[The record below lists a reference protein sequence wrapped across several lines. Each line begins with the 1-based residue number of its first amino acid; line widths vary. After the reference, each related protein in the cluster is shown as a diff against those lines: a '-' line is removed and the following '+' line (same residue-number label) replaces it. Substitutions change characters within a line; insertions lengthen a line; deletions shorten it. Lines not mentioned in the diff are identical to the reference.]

1 MHKVYIS
8 EFIKQVQSKGNHK
21 VQCSKFKVQSKSNMR
36 ELIKEIW
43 STSKRNKLR
52 TSLTGFAVAWGIF
65 MLIFLLG
72 AGNGLI
78 NAQLQQSTRFLANS
92 MRVFPG
98 ETSKAY
104 KGLKE
109 GRSITLNDKDILISN
124 KTYGQYVDDVGG
136 RLEQYNVN
144 INYGDNYVASQSLVG
159 VAPTHPKIDKTELIA
174 GRFIN
179 EIDMK
184 DQRKNVV
191 LSRSQAKELCKDY
204 RSLVGK
210 NVKIS
215 NLNFQ
220 VVGIY
225 KDDESR
231 NNTEAFI
238 AYSTIKTIYA
248 KGDDAGSLE
257 FTIKNL
263 KTQEDNEQFEK
274 NYRASI
280 NNNHQAAPDDDRT
293 IWLWNRYMDNIQMN
307 QGIAIMQT
315 ALWIVGLFTLL
326 SGIVG
331 VSNIMLITVKERTR
345 EFGVRKAIGAKPWS
359 ILKLIITESIII
371 TSFFGYIGMVC
382 GVAANEIM
390 DATIGHTTVDTGLF
404 KAAMFVNPTVGL
416 GTCIGATIAIVIAGT
431 IAGLIPAIKAA
442 RIRPIEALRAE

>member
-1 MHKVYIS
+1 
-8 EFIKQVQSKGNHK
+8 
-21 VQCSKFKVQSKSNMR
+21 
-36 ELIKEIW
+36 
-43 STSKRNKLR
+43 
-52 TSLTGFAVAWGIF
+52 
-65 MLIFLLG
+65 
-72 AGNGLI
+72 
-78 NAQLQQSTRFLANS
+78 

-184 DQRKNVV
+184 EQRKNVV

-263 KTQEDNEQFEK
+263 KTQEDNKQFEK

-280 NNNHQAAPDDDRT
+280 NNNHQAAPDDERT

-404 KAAMFVNPTVGL
+404 KAAMFVNPTVGI
-416 GTCIGATIAIVIAGT
+416 GTCIGATITIVIAGT

>member
-1 MHKVYIS
+1 
-8 EFIKQVQSKGNHK
+8 
-21 VQCSKFKVQSKSNMR
+21 MR

-78 NAQLQQSTRFLANS
+78 NAQLQQSTQFLANS

-109 GRSITLNDKDILISN
+109 GRSIMLNDKDILISN

-184 DQRKNVV
+184 EQRKNVV
-191 LSRSQAKELCKDY
+191 LSRSQAKELSKDY

-263 KTQEDNEQFEK
+263 KTKEDNEKFEK

-280 NNNHQAAPDDDRT
+280 NNNHQAAPDDERT
-293 IWLWNRYMDNIQMN
+293 IWLWNRYVDNIQMN

-404 KAAMFVNPTVGL
+404 KAAMFVNPTVGI
-416 GTCIGATIAIVIAGT
+416 GTCIGATITIVIAGT

>member
-1 MHKVYIS
+1 
-8 EFIKQVQSKGNHK
+8 
-21 VQCSKFKVQSKSNMR
+21 MR

-109 GRSITLNDKDILISN
+109 GRSITLNDRDILISN
-124 KTYGQYVDDVGG
+124 KTYGQYVNDVGG

-184 DQRKNVV
+184 EQRKNVV
-191 LSRSQAKELCKDY
+191 LSRSQAKELSKDY

-231 NNTEAFI
+231 NNTDAFI

>member
-1 MHKVYIS
+1 
-8 EFIKQVQSKGNHK
+8 
-21 VQCSKFKVQSKSNMR
+21 MR

-184 DQRKNVV
+184 EQRKNVV
-191 LSRSQAKELCKDY
+191 LSRSQAKELSKDY

-225 KDDESR
+225 MDDESR

-280 NNNHQAAPDDDRT
+280 NNNHQAAPDDERT

-390 DATIGHTTVDTGLF
+390 DATIGHTTIDTGLF
-404 KAAMFVNPTVGL
+404 KAAMFVNPTVGI
-416 GTCIGATIAIVIAGT
+416 GTCIGATITIVIAGT

>member
-1 MHKVYIS
+1 
-8 EFIKQVQSKGNHK
+8 
-21 VQCSKFKVQSKSNMR
+21 MR

-124 KTYGQYVDDVGG
+124 QTYGQYVDDVGG

-159 VAPTHPKIDKTELIA
+159 VAPTHPKIDKTEMIA

-184 DQRKNVV
+184 EQRKNVV
-191 LSRSQAKELCKDY
+191 LSRSQTKELCKDY

-263 KTQEDNEQFEK
+263 KTREDNKQFEK

-280 NNNHQAAPDDDRT
+280 NNNHQAAPDDERT

-390 DATIGHTTVDTGLF
+390 DATIGHTTIDTGLF
-404 KAAMFVNPTVGL
+404 KAAMFVNPTVGI
-416 GTCIGATIAIVIAGT
+416 GTCIGATITIVIAGT

-442 RIRPIEALRAE
+442 RIRPIEALKAE

>member
-1 MHKVYIS
+1 
-8 EFIKQVQSKGNHK
+8 
-21 VQCSKFKVQSKSNMR
+21 MR

-159 VAPTHPKIDKTELIA
+159 VAPTHPKIDKTEMIA

-184 DQRKNVV
+184 EQRKNVV

-263 KTQEDNEQFEK
+263 KTREANKQFEK

-280 NNNHQAAPDDDRT
+280 NNNHQAAPDDERT

-404 KAAMFVNPTVGL
+404 KAAMFVNPTVGI
-416 GTCIGATIAIVIAGT
+416 GTCIGATITIVIAGT
-431 IAGLIPAIKAA
+431 IAGVIPAIKAA

>member
-1 MHKVYIS
+1 
-8 EFIKQVQSKGNHK
+8 
-21 VQCSKFKVQSKSNMR
+21 MR

-184 DQRKNVV
+184 EQRKNVV
-191 LSRSQAKELCKDY
+191 LSRSQAKELSKDY

-263 KTQEDNEQFEK
+263 KTKEDNKQFEK

-280 NNNHQAAPDDDRT
+280 NNNHQAAPDDERT

-416 GTCIGATIAIVIAGT
+416 GTCIGATITIVIAGT

-442 RIRPIEALRAE
+442 KIRPIEALRAE

>member
-1 MHKVYIS
+1 MHMNSSLFTLHSSLLS
-8 EFIKQVQSKGNHK
+8 EV
-21 VQCSKFKVQSKSNMR
+21 
-36 ELIKEIW
+36 W

-184 DQRKNVV
+184 EQRKNVV

-263 KTQEDNEQFEK
+263 KTREDNKQFEK

-280 NNNHQAAPDDDRT
+280 NNNHQAAPDDERT

-404 KAAMFVNPTVGL
+404 KAAMFVNPTVGI
-416 GTCIGATIAIVIAGT
+416 GTCIGATITIVIAGT

-442 RIRPIEALRAE
+442 RIRPIEALKAE

>member
-1 MHKVYIS
+1 
-8 EFIKQVQSKGNHK
+8 
-21 VQCSKFKVQSKSNMR
+21 MR

-109 GRSITLNDKDILISN
+109 GRSITLNDRDILISN
-124 KTYGQYVDDVGG
+124 QTYGQYVDDVGG

-263 KTQEDNEQFEK
+263 KTREDNKQFEK

-280 NNNHQAAPDDDRT
+280 NNNHQAAPDDERT

-416 GTCIGATIAIVIAGT
+416 GTCIGATITIVIAGT

>member
-1 MHKVYIS
+1 
-8 EFIKQVQSKGNHK
+8 
-21 VQCSKFKVQSKSNMR
+21 MR

-109 GRSITLNDKDILISN
+109 GRSITLNDRDILISN

-184 DQRKNVV
+184 EQRKNVV

-263 KTQEDNEQFEK
+263 KTQEDNEKFEK

-280 NNNHQAAPDDDRT
+280 NNNHQAAPDDEQT

>member
-1 MHKVYIS
+1 MHKNSSLFTLHSSLLS
-8 EFIKQVQSKGNHK
+8 EV
-21 VQCSKFKVQSKSNMR
+21 
-36 ELIKEIW
+36 W

-159 VAPTHPKIDKTELIA
+159 VAPTHPKIDKTEMIA

-184 DQRKNVV
+184 EQRKNVV
-191 LSRSQAKELCKDY
+191 LSRSQTKELCKDY

-263 KTQEDNEQFEK
+263 KTREDNKQFEK

-280 NNNHQAAPDDDRT
+280 NNNHQAAPDDERT

-390 DATIGHTTVDTGLF
+390 DATIGHTTIDTGLF
-404 KAAMFVNPTVGL
+404 KAAMFVNPTVGI
-416 GTCIGATIAIVIAGT
+416 GTCIGATITIVIAGT
-431 IAGLIPAIKAA
+431 MAGLIPAIKAA

>member
-1 MHKVYIS
+1 MHMNSSLFTLHSSLLS
-8 EFIKQVQSKGNHK
+8 EV
-21 VQCSKFKVQSKSNMR
+21 
-36 ELIKEIW
+36 W

-109 GRSITLNDKDILISN
+109 GRSITLNDRDILISN
-124 KTYGQYVDDVGG
+124 QTYGQYVDDVGG

-184 DQRKNVV
+184 EQRKNVV

-263 KTQEDNEQFEK
+263 KTREDNKQFEK

-280 NNNHQAAPDDDRT
+280 NNNHQAAPDDERT

>member
-1 MHKVYIS
+1 
-8 EFIKQVQSKGNHK
+8 
-21 VQCSKFKVQSKSNMR
+21 MR

-109 GRSITLNDKDILISN
+109 GRSITLNDRDILISN
-124 KTYGQYVDDVGG
+124 QTYGQYVDDVGG

-159 VAPTHPKIDKTELIA
+159 VAPTHPKIDKTEMIA

-184 DQRKNVV
+184 EQRKNVV
-191 LSRSQAKELCKDY
+191 LSRSQAKELSKDY

-231 NNTEAFI
+231 NNTDAFI

-390 DATIGHTTVDTGLF
+390 DATIGHTIVDTGLF

-442 RIRPIEALRAE
+442 RIRPIEALRAD

>member
-1 MHKVYIS
+1 
-8 EFIKQVQSKGNHK
+8 
-21 VQCSKFKVQSKSNMR
+21 MR

-109 GRSITLNDKDILISN
+109 GRSITLNDRDILISN
-124 KTYGQYVDDVGG
+124 ETYGQYVDDVGG

-263 KTQEDNEQFEK
+263 KTQEDNEKFEK

-416 GTCIGATIAIVIAGT
+416 GTCIGATITIVIAGT

>member
-1 MHKVYIS
+1 
-8 EFIKQVQSKGNHK
+8 
-21 VQCSKFKVQSKSNMR
+21 MR

-124 KTYGQYVDDVGG
+124 QTYGQYVDDVGG

-159 VAPTHPKIDKTELIA
+159 VAPTHPKIDKTEMIA

-184 DQRKNVV
+184 EQRKNVV
-191 LSRSQAKELCKDY
+191 LSRSQTKELCKDY

-263 KTQEDNEQFEK
+263 KTREDNKQFEK

-280 NNNHQAAPDDDRT
+280 NNNHQAAPDDERT

-404 KAAMFVNPTVGL
+404 KAAMFVNPTVGI
-416 GTCIGATIAIVIAGT
+416 GTCIGATITIVIAGT

>member
-1 MHKVYIS
+1 MHMNSSLFTLRSSLLS
-8 EFIKQVQSKGNHK
+8 EV
-21 VQCSKFKVQSKSNMR
+21 
-36 ELIKEIW
+36 W

-136 RLEQYNVN
+136 RLEQNNVN

-159 VAPTHPKIDKTELIA
+159 VAPTHPKIDKTEMIA

-184 DQRKNVV
+184 EQRKNVV

-231 NNTEAFI
+231 NNTDAFI

-293 IWLWNRYMDNIQMN
+293 IWFWNRYMDNIQMN

>member
-1 MHKVYIS
+1 
-8 EFIKQVQSKGNHK
+8 
-21 VQCSKFKVQSKSNMR
+21 MR

-78 NAQLQQSTRFLANS
+78 NAQLQQSTQFLANS

-184 DQRKNVV
+184 EQRKNVV

-263 KTQEDNEQFEK
+263 KTREDNKQFEK

-404 KAAMFVNPTVGL
+404 KAAMFVNPTVGI
-416 GTCIGATIAIVIAGT
+416 GTCIGATITIVIAGT

>member
-1 MHKVYIS
+1 
-8 EFIKQVQSKGNHK
+8 
-21 VQCSKFKVQSKSNMR
+21 MR

-109 GRSITLNDKDILISN
+109 GRSIMLNDKDILISN

-184 DQRKNVV
+184 EQRKNVV
-191 LSRSQAKELCKDY
+191 LSRSQAKELSKDY
-204 RSLVGK
+204 RSLVGR

-263 KTQEDNEQFEK
+263 KTKEDNEQFEK

-280 NNNHQAAPDDDRT
+280 NNNHQAAPDDERT
-293 IWLWNRYMDNIQMN
+293 IWLWNRYVDNIQMN

-404 KAAMFVNPTVGL
+404 KAAMFVNPTVGI
-416 GTCIGATIAIVIAGT
+416 GTCIGATITIVIAGT